1 MPRTTVVA
9 LSGNAITRADQA
21 GTHAEQAAN
30 ARAMART
37 VCALRDAGWGVIV
50 VHGNGPQ
57 VGCLSIQQYAAD
69 DPAFANPTK
78 PIGPF
83 FDQAEARWLA
93 AERNWTVAPD
103 AERGYRRMVASPR
116 LLRFLELE
124 AITDVEQ
131 VMLDYGTPDARPVT
145 TMTAEEAQR
154 HLRDDQFPDGSMG
167 PKVRAAIA
175 FVRAGGR
182 TAVITN
188 SERAARSL
196 DPAAGDAAVGTRIV
210 AASTSLEAAS

>member
-9 LSGNAITRADQA
+9 LGGNAITWADQA

-78 PIGPF
+78 PIGTF

-93 AERNWTVAPD
+93 AEWNWTVAPD

-116 LLRFLELE
+116 PLRFLELE
-124 AITDVEQ
+124 AITALVELGAL
-131 VMLDYGTPDARPVT
+131 VVAAGGGVP
-145 TMTAEEAQR
+145 
-154 HLRDDQFPDGSMG
+154 
-167 PKVRAAIA
+167 AIA